1 MQRIREF
8 FGLSDPAAMAEAERI
23 ADEGIAIARRKR
35 ERARRLAETVPPEAE
50 KPTSDGVD
58 PSPSP
63 W

>member
-8 FGLSDPAAMAEAERI
+8 LGLSDPEAYAEAEKV
-23 ADEGIAIARRKR
+23 ADRAIAKKRR

-50 KPTSDGVD
+50 KPSPGGVD
-58 PSPSP
+58 PTPSP

>member
-8 FGLSDPAAMAEAERI
+8 LGLSDPAAYAEAEKV
-23 ADEGIAIARRKR
+23 ADRAIAKKRR
-35 ERARRLAETVPPEAE
+35 ERARRLAETVSPEAE
-50 KPTSDGVD
+50 KHTSDVVD